1 MHKLATLLV
10 AGAFGLGLGAPAF
23 ADENESGH
31 EHQSVK
37 MEELPAAVQA
47 TFEHQAKGGQIEEL
61 RKETRKDGAAVYE
74 GEIVKNGKGRDLEV
88 SSTGKVLER
97 GKATTRAA
105 NTRRSE
111 SVSGQGPRVGSSL
124 TSMIQVIHT

>member
-1 MHKLATLLV
+1 MHKLATLLL

-37 MEELPAAVQA
+37 MEELPQAAQT
-47 TFEHQAKGGQIEEL
+47 TFKKEAKGGQIEEL
-61 RKETRKDGAAVYE
+61 RKETRKDGAVIYE
-74 GEIVKNGKGRDLEV
+74 GEVVKNGKGRDLEV

-97 GKATTRAA
+97 GKAHDES
-105 NTRRSE
+105 SE
-111 SVSGQGPRVGSSL
+111 
-124 TSMIQVIHT
+124 HEKK

>member
-1 MHKLATLLV
+1 MV

-37 MEELPAAVQA
+37 MEELPAAAQA
-47 TFEHQAKGGQIEEL
+47 TFKKEAKSGQIEDL
-61 RKETRKDGAAVYE
+61 RKEIRKDGTVVYE

-88 SSTGKVLER
+88 SAAGKVLER
-97 GKATTRAA
+97 GKAHDES
-105 NTRRSE
+105 SE
-111 SVSGQGPRVGSSL
+111 
-124 TSMIQVIHT
+124 HEKK

>member
-1 MHKLATLLV
+1 MRKLATLFL
-10 AGAFGLGLGAPAF
+10 AGVLGAGLGGRAL

-47 TFEHQAKGGQIEEL
+47 TFKKEAKGGQIEEL
-61 RKETRKDGAAVYE
+61 RKETRKNGSVIYE

-97 GKATTRAA
+97 GKAHDES
-105 NTRRSE
+105 SE
-111 SVSGQGPRVGSSL
+111 HEKR
-124 TSMIQVIHT
+124 